1 MTEVEKNELR
11 NVFEQMLEEEQGY
24 GQVVTLNIDTEDG
37 LKPIAHRKNW
47 TITIGFTEEC
57 K

>member
-1 MTEVEKNELR
+1 MTEDEKNALR
-11 NVFEQMLEEEQGY
+11 NVFEKMLEEELGY
-24 GQVVTLNIDTEDG
+24 GQVITLSINTDG